1 MLESTAKF
9 IASIIAS
16 TSPITEDGFARL
28 KKVIEKFQI
37 IPRGEISTKKE
48 LPVGGFEL
56 AMEFFGGLEHPKGK
70 S

>member
-16 TSPITEDGFARL
+16 TSPITENGFAKIKNL
-28 KKVIEKFQI
+28 IDNFQI
-37 IPRGEISTKKE
+37 IPREKINTKKE

-56 AMEFFGGLEHPKGK
+56 AMEFFGGLENPKGK
-70 S
+70 T